1 MTVFKTFL
9 KILNKNK
16 FIIILY
22 TVFLIG
28 FGGFNIQTSDNNV
41 NFVAS
46 KPDIMVVNDDGEKII
61 TKNLIKYISDN
72 SNIVTLKKSEQAIN
86 DGLFYRDVN
95 YVIYIP
101 ENYSKN
107 FMDGKN
113 PEIKIKSTGN
123 YQSSYAEMLLSR
135 YIKVANIYQY
145 FKALY

>member
-28 FGGFNIQTSDNNV
+28 FGGFNMQTSDNST

-46 KPDIMVVNDDGEKII
+46 KPDIMIVNYDEEKGI
-61 TKNLIKYISDN
+61 TKDLIKYITDN
-72 SNIVTLKKSEQAIN
+72 SNIIELNNNEEAIN

-95 YVIYIP
+95 YVIYIS
-101 ENYSKN
+101 NCY
-107 FMDGKN
+107 
-113 PEIKIKSTGN
+113 
-123 YQSSYAEMLLSR
+123 L
-135 YIKVANIYQY
+135 
-145 FKALY
+145 